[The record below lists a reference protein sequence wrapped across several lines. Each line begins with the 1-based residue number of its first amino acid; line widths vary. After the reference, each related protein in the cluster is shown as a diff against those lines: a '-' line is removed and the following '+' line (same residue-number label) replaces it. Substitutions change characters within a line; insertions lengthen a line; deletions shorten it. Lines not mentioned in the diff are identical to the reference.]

1 MHNRHLAFLILFLV
15 PLLLLSGCGYRN
27 PYLGSGDS
35 SRSWQTLHLPVWA
48 NRTSQLGL
56 ESTFQR
62 SLHSWF
68 KRTPR
73 LRVVPARENA
83 DLVLEGEILAISLPG
98 AAFDVNNQAREV
110 SATLVVR
117 YSLRDAGTGAI
128 IWQEEQ
134 QPLNRFYA
142 IGATPAATLDNRRN
156 ALAVL
161 ADELAERIYERT
173 MDTLVQR
180 TEHRGQGTENQG

>member
-1 MHNRHLAFLILFLV
+1 MHNRHLAFLILLLV
-15 PLLLLSGCGYRN
+15 PLLLFSGCGYRN
-27 PYLGSGDS
+27 PYLGSGDF

-48 NRTSQLGL
+48 NRTNQLGL

-62 SLHSWF
+62 SLHGWF
-68 KRTPR
+68 KRASR
-73 LRVVPARENA
+73 IQIVPPGDNA

-98 AAFDVNNQAREV
+98 AAFDANNQAREV

-117 YSLRDAGTGAI
+117 YALRDAGSGAI
-128 IWQEEQ
+128 LWQEDR
-134 QPLNRFYA
+134 QPLNRSYA

-156 ALAVL
+156 ALAIL

-173 MDTLVQR
+173 MDTVVQR
-180 TEHRGQGTENQG
+180 TDDRGQRTEN